1 MWTICSRPSTT
12 FSQPNSVE
20 PDGADAGHESPSNTW
35 LGAPRL
41 TRLRRLVLLFLLAAG
56 LRLIPVL
63 AAPNLPIGLDDM
75 YQYDMLGRSLAAG
88 HGFRWYAPFDQALIK
103 SQLKRV
109 AGIDVSQMTP
119 ITDPR
124 GVETSFRAPLYP
136 AFLAIIYAVNGLS
149 GRYFAVRLA
158 QALIGGLLAPLT
170 YALARRFGG
179 SPRTSLAAAGVVS
192 VWPMLVALPLALAT
206 ENLFIPLLAAGF
218 LMLLRGASE
227 GRSRDF
233 ALAGLAF
240 GLAVLTRSVI
250 VGFPLLAAVWVWR
263 RGQRRGALL
272 LVGLVFALALPWSV
286 RNSILHGKPTFV
298 ETSLGYNLYL
308 GYYPGNDGT
317 FRFGPSLDLVTITDD
332 AARDQVGR
340 ERALAFIKQDPGRIP
355 KLMLA
360 KLGHLWGLEDRAFIF
375 FYSQGLLG
383 TLPAWAV
390 LSIYLVLILPLII
403 VLPPAIIGFTLRW
416 GGPAWWLAGLLL
428 AWYVGI
434 HVLIMAEERFHLALV
449 PILAA
454 LAARGLTDIARRR
467 RGSSVSGGAP
477 RLALTLAGVLIGL
490 ACLNWG
496 LELIHHSPEL
506 TVLLGPGGSSAH
518 FNY

>member
-1 MWTICSRPSTT
+1 MTIYSRPSTT
-12 FSQPNSVE
+12 FSPPDNVGG
-20 PDGADAGHESPSNTW
+20 DGADSQHESPPN
-35 LGAPRL
+35 PRL
-41 TRLRRLVLLFLLAAG
+41 GTSRLAQARLLVLLFLFAAG

-63 AAPNLPIGLDDM
+63 AAPDLPIGLDDM

-103 SQLKRV
+103 SQLKKV
-109 AGIDVSQMTP
+109 AGVDVSQMRP

-149 GRYFAVRLA
+149 GRYFAVRLV
-158 QALIGGLLAPLT
+158 QALLGGLLAPLT
-170 YALARRFGG
+170 YALAGRFGG
-179 SPRTSLAAAGVVS
+179 SSRTSLVAAGIVS

-218 LMLLRGASE
+218 LMLLRATSG

-233 ALAGLAF
+233 ALAGVVF

-250 VGFPLLAAVWVWR
+250 VGFPVLAGVWIWR
-263 RGQRRGALL
+263 KGQRRGALL
-272 LVGLVFALALPWSV
+272 LVGLVVALALPWSV
-286 RNSILHGKPTFV
+286 RNSLLHGKPTFV
-298 ETSLGYNLYL
+298 ETSLGYNLYM

-332 AARDQVGR
+332 ATRDQVGR
-340 ERALAFIKQDPGRIP
+340 DRALAFIEQDPGRIP
-355 KLMLA
+355 QLMLA

-390 LSIYLVLILPLII
+390 LSIYLILILPLMI
-403 VLPPAIIGFTLRW
+403 VLPPAIIGLSLRW
-416 GGPAWWLAGLLL
+416 ESPAWWLAGCLL

-434 HVLIMAEERFHLALV
+434 HMLIMAEERFHLALV
-449 PILAA
+449 PVVAA
-454 LAARGLTDIARRR
+454 LAARGLADLARMR
-467 RGSSVSGGAP
+467 RGSLFSGRAP
-477 RLALTLAGVLIGL
+477 RLALALAGILIGL

-496 LELIHHSPEL
+496 LELIQHGPEL
-506 TVLLGPGGSSAH
+506 AVLMGPGGSSAN